1 MNYFLNKHEPIYET
15 KGNLPHWT
23 QYGKITFVTFRLADS
38 LPQYIIDNIKTEYE
52 SIKQQLLKEGNLKEL
67 EFLKVKK
74 HNQLEKNHIHLLIE
88 PKEQATIQQIIKTIK
103 SVSAHKI
110 NSYINQT
117 GSIWQKEYF
126 DRIIR
131 NEDHYNRVINYI
143 RQNPSHCSPSEY
155 ILWERGRH
163 RPPIKQTNPLGEGTP
178 SSPDKA
184 NKLSNYSGTRASPLL
199 FIRYIL
205 FLEFRLWLWMFC
217 RISNYHHVEWN
228 KIARQRQCFA
238 YCLATLF

>member
-1 MNYFLNKHEPIYET
+1 MNKFLNKHEPIYET
-15 KGNLPHWT
+15 TGNLPHWT

-38 LPQYIIDNIKTEYE
+38 LPQNIIDNIKTEYE

-155 ILWERGRH
+155 ILWEWGRP
-163 RPPIKQTNPLGEGTP
+163 RP
-178 SSPDKA
+178 
-184 NKLSNYSGTRASPLL
+184 R
-199 FIRYIL
+199 
-205 FLEFRLWLWMFC
+205 
-217 RISNYHHVEWN
+217 
-228 KIARQRQCFA
+228 
-238 YCLATLF
+238 

>member
-1 MNYFLNKHEPIYET
+1 MNKFLNKHEPIYET
-15 KGNLPHWT
+15 TGNLPHWT

-110 NSYINQT
+110 NSYTNQT

-131 NEDHYNRVINYI
+131 NEDHYNRVLNYI

-155 ILWERGRH
+155 ILWERGRP
-163 RPPIKQTNPLGEGTP
+163 RP
-178 SSPDKA
+178 PDKA
-184 NKLSNYSGTRASPLL
+184 NKSSNYSGTGASPLL